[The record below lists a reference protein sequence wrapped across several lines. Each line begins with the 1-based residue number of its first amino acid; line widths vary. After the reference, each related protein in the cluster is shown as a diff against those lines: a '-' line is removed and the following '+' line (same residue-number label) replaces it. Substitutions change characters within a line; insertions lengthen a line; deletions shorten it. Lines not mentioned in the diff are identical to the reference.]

1 LLGASVLRKE
11 SIVNAHDRCRTGYLI
26 ALVAVA
32 ASCGRHREAA
42 VHDPARA
49 ADHDGAQER
58 EDDGPIAENDYFYL
72 QRRLPDGRINL
83 QARGRALAH
92 ARLLRASLVATT
104 GLDASGTWQ
113 LRGPINV
120 GGRVT
125 DVVGDPA
132 NANKFYVGSA
142 SGGVWKTTDGG
153 VTFTPIFDGQGT
165 LAIGALALD
174 PRDSNILYVGTG
186 EANPGG
192 GSVTQPGDGV
202 WKTTDGG
209 TTWQHL
215 GLDLTVEIGRIV
227 VDPRNPN
234 NLFVAAMG
242 NLFTRT
248 VDRGV
253 YRSQDGGLTW
263 TKVLFISDIAGAIDL
278 AIDPV
283 TPSRIFAATWERQR
297 TPSARIYG
305 GPGSGLWRSTDGGTT
320 WTALAGG
327 LPASSTQPSRIGV
340 VVAPSSPSTVY
351 AIYSR
356 KADFSLEGVFR
367 STDSGTT
374 WTRQTVTNLASII
387 GAQGYWSGRMFVHPT
402 NPNDLWVDGVG
413 LAHSTNGGAS
423 FTSVGGL
430 HADQHAQ
437 WFSPSNPA
445 VILKGNDG
453 GVYRSTN
460 GGTNWTHFNNLPI
473 SQFYTVEAHE
483 LQPAKIYGGLQDNGV
498 QRTTTGQTN
507 DWASVVGGDGLEV
520 HVDLRSTQ
528 VVYAESQFG
537 ALRRSTNGGTSFSSA
552 TSGLSGRLGWKTPI
566 AIDPAST
573 GTGTTSTLYLGSSQL
588 FRSTNSA
595 TSWTA
600 ISGDLTNGNQGVG
613 TIVFG
618 TITTVAVAPS
628 NRNTIYIGTDDGN
641 VWITQNAG
649 ATYAHIDASLPKLW
663 VTRVAVDPNDDAI
676 AYATFSG
683 FRIDQPLAHVFR
695 TTDHGTTWSDISG
708 NLPDAPVNAIVIDPR
723 QSSTLYVGSDVG
735 TFVTR
740 DLGAS
745 WAPLG
750 TGLPDAVVSDLK
762 FLAGPPAQLY
772 AATYG
777 RSIFSIELPAAQATA
792 VIDAHFD
799 VDADSFGYTDDGFR
813 GTAQP
818 AYASGTRLATGG
830 FTGGA
835 LQVALGGIDNAVITN
850 MSGGWSRSFALPQAG
865 RVQLSFR
872 VRLTQTSE
880 YESNELS
887 QALVSLDGTLVGTGL
902 NDFITQVAG
911 DGNGGTPRTSG
922 WQLVTLD
929 LGTRTAGNHVLRL
942 GGFNNQKTL
951 NDESTEVLFDD
962 VLLTVE

>member
-1 LLGASVLRKE
+1 MASRKE
-11 SIVNAHDRCRTGYLI
+11 FGVSTYHRYRTGCLI
-26 ALVAVA
+26 AVVAI
-32 ASCGRHREAA
+32 ASSFGWHRE
-42 VHDPARA
+42 PPGRE
-49 ADHDGAQER
+49 ADRDDDQDR
-58 EDDGPIAENDYFYL
+58 DRDRDDDGPVADADYQYL
-72 QRRLPDGRINL
+72 QRRLPDGRIGL
-83 QARGRALAH
+83 AARSRALAH
-92 ARLLRASLVATT
+92 ARLLRARLMATT
-104 GLDASGTWQ
+104 GLDAAGVWQ
-113 LRGPINV
+113 LRGPVNV

-125 DVVGDPA
+125 DLVADPA

-153 VTFTPIFDGQGT
+153 VTFTPIFDGLGT
-165 LAIGALALD
+165 LSVGALALD

-192 GSVTQPGDGV
+192 GSTTQPGDGV

-209 TTWQHL
+209 ATWQHL
-215 GLDLTVEIGRIV
+215 GLDNTFEIGRIV
-227 VDPRNPN
+227 VDPKNPSN
-234 NLFVAAMG
+234 VFVAAMG
-242 NLFTRT
+242 ALFFHN

-263 TKVLFISDIAGAIDL
+263 TKVLFVSDGAGAIDL

-283 TPSRIFAATWERQR
+283 TPTRVFAATWERQR

-327 LPASSTQPSRIGV
+327 LPASSTEPSRIGV

-356 KADFSLEGVFR
+356 KADFSLVGVFR

-374 WTRQTVTNLASII
+374 WTQQSATSLASII

-402 NPNDLWVDGVG
+402 NPNDLWVDGVN

-423 FTSVGGL
+423 FTSISGL

-437 WFSPSNPA
+437 WFSPASPA

-460 GGTNWTHFNNLPI
+460 GGGAWTHFNNLPI
-473 SQFYTVEAHE
+473 SQFYTVEAHPLE
-483 LQPAKIYGGLQDNGV
+483 PAKIYGGLQDNGV

-507 DWASVVGGDGLEV
+507 DWSSIIGGDGLEV
-520 HVDLRSTQ
+520 HVDPLSTQ
-528 VVYAESQFG
+528 VIYGESQFG
-537 ALRRSTNGGTSFSSA
+537 ALRRSTNGGASFSSA
-552 TSGLSGRLGWKTPI
+552 TSGLTGRLGWKTPI

-573 GTGTTSTLYLGSSQL
+573 GTGTTSTLYLGSSML

-595 TSWTA
+595 ASWTP
-600 ISGDLTNGNQGVG
+600 ISADLTNGNQGVG

-628 NRNTIYIGTDDGN
+628 NKNTIYIGTDDGN
-641 VWITQNAG
+641 VWATQNAG
-649 ATYAHIDASLPKLW
+649 ASYTRIDASLPKLW
-663 VTRVAVDPNDDAI
+663 VTGVAVDPGNDAI

-683 FRIDQPLAHVFR
+683 FRVDQPLAHVFR
-695 TTDHGTTWSDISG
+695 TTDHGATWSDISG
-708 NLPDAPVNAIVIDPR
+708 DLPDAPVNAIIIDPR

-735 TFVTR
+735 AFVST

-750 TGLPDAVVSDLK
+750 TGLPDAPISDLK
-762 FLAGPPAQLY
+762 FLPGPPATLY

-777 RSIFSIELPAAQATA
+777 RSIYSIDVPDAPATTVT

-799 VDADSFGYTDDGFR
+799 VDADGFTYADDAFR
-813 GTAQP
+813 ATAQP
-818 AYASGTRLATGG
+818 AYASGTRIATGG
-830 FTGGA
+830 FSGGA
-835 LQVALGGIDNAVITN
+835 LRVALGGIDNAVITN
-850 MSGGWSRSFALPQAG
+850 MSGGWSRTVALPRAG
-865 RVQLSFR
+865 RLQLS
-872 VRLTQTSE
+872 VRLQVTQTSE

-887 QALVSLDGTLVGTGL
+887 QGLVSIDGRLVGTGT
-902 NDFITQVAG
+902 NDFVSQIAG
-911 DGNGGTPRTSG
+911 DGNGGTPRTTG
-922 WQLVTLD
+922 FQLVALD
-929 LGTRTAGNHVLRL
+929 LGVQAAGSHQLTL

-951 NDESTEVLFDD
+951 NDESTEILIDD
-962 VLLTVE
+962 VVLTLQ

>member
-1 LLGASVLRKE
+1 VREPEREADR
-11 SIVNAHDRCRTGYLI
+11 AHDRDDDDP
-26 ALVAVA
+26 VA
-32 ASCGRHREAA
+32 
-42 VHDPARA
+42 
-49 ADHDGAQER
+49 DG
-58 EDDGPIAENDYFYL
+58 DYFYL

-83 QARGRALAH
+83 QARARALAH
-92 ARLLRASLVATT
+92 ARLLRARLIATT
-104 GLDASGTWQ
+104 GLDAAGVWQ

-132 NANKFYVGSA
+132 NANKFYAGAA

-153 VTFTPIFDGQGT
+153 ATFTPIFDGQGT
-165 LAIGALALD
+165 LSIGALALD

-192 GSVTQPGDGV
+192 GSTTQPGDGV

-209 TTWQHL
+209 ATWQHL
-215 GLDLTVEIGRIV
+215 GLDQTVEIGRIV
-227 VDPRNPN
+227 VDPKNPN
-234 NLFVAAMG
+234 NVFVAAMG
-242 NLFTRT
+242 NLFTHNI
-248 VDRGV
+248 DRGV
-253 YRSQDGGLTW
+253 YRSQDGGSTW
-263 TKVLFISDIAGAIDL
+263 TKVLFVSDGAGAIDL

-283 TPSRIFAATWERQR
+283 TPTRVFAATWERQR

-327 LPASSTQPSRIGV
+327 LPASSTEPSRIGV

-374 WTRQTVTNLASII
+374 WTRQSVTSLASII
-387 GAQGYWSGRMFVHPT
+387 GAQGYWSGRLFVHPT

-423 FTSVGGL
+423 FTAVSGL

-437 WFSPSNPA
+437 WFSPANPA

-453 GVYRSTN
+453 GVSRSTN
-460 GGTNWTHFNNLPI
+460 GGSTWTHFNNLPI
-473 SQFYTVEAHE
+473 SQFYTVEAHPLE
-483 LQPAKIYGGLQDNGV
+483 PAKIYGGLQDNGV
-498 QRTTTGQTN
+498 QRTPDGQTN
-507 DWASVVGGDGLEV
+507 DWSSVVGGDGLEV

-552 TSGLSGRLGWKTPI
+552 TSGLTGRLGWKTPI

-573 GTGTTSTLYLGSSQL
+573 GTGTTSTLYLGSSML

-628 NRNTIYIGTDDGN
+628 NKNTIYIGTDDGN
-641 VWITQNAG
+641 VWVTQNAG
-649 ATYAHIDASLPKLW
+649 ASYTRIDASLPDLW
-663 VTRVAVDPNDDAI
+663 VTRVVVDPGNDAI

-683 FRIDQPLAHVFR
+683 FRVDQPLAHVFR
-695 TTDHGTTWSDISG
+695 TTDHGATWSDISG
-708 NLPDAPVNAIVIDPR
+708 DLPDAPVNAFAIDPR

-735 TFVTR
+735 AFVSN

-750 TGLPDAVVSDLK
+750 VGLPDAPVSDIK
-762 FLAGPPAQLY
+762 ILAGPPATLY

-777 RSIFSIELPAAQATA
+777 RSIYSIELPGAPATT

-799 VDADSFGYTDDGFR
+799 SDADGFGYADDGFR

-850 MSGGWSRSFALPQAG
+850 MSGGWSRSFDLPRSG
-865 RVQLSFR
+865 RVQLSLQI
-872 VRLTQTSE
+872 RLTQTSE
-880 YESNELS
+880 YESNEQS
-887 QALVSLDGTLVGTGL
+887 QALVSIDGALVGTGL
-902 NDFITQVAG
+902 NDFIAQVAG
-911 DGNGGTPRTSG
+911 DGNGGTPRTTG

-929 LGTRTAGNHVLRL
+929 LGTRSAGSHVLRL

-951 NDESTEVLFDD
+951 NDESTEVLIDD
-962 VLLTVE
+962 VLLTEQ

>member
-1 LLGASVLRKE
+1 MTARY
-11 SIVNAHDRCRTGYLI
+11 RTGCLI
-26 ALVAVA
+26 AVVAI
-32 ASCGRHREAA
+32 ASSFGWHREAPGREA
-42 VHDPARA
+42 DRDDDQDLDRDEADEAEDP
-49 ADHDGAQER
+49 GA
-58 EDDGPIAENDYFYL
+58 NDYFYL
-72 QRRLPDGRINL
+72 QRRLPDGRINP
-83 QARGRALAH
+83 QAHARALAH
-92 ARLLRASLVATT
+92 ARLLRARLMATS
-104 GLDASGTWQ
+104 GLDAAGVWQ
-113 LRGPINV
+113 LRGPVNV

-153 VTFTPIFDGQGT
+153 ATFTPIFDGLGT
-165 LAIGALALD
+165 LSIGALALD

-192 GSVTQPGDGV
+192 GSTTQPGDGV

-209 TTWQHL
+209 ATWQHL
-215 GLDLTVEIGRIV
+215 GLDNTFEIGRIV
-227 VDPRNPN
+227 VDPKNPSN
-234 NLFVAAMG
+234 VFVAAMG
-242 NLFTRT
+242 ALFFHS

-253 YRSQDGGLTW
+253 YRSRDGGLTW
-263 TKVLFISDIAGAIDL
+263 TKVLFVSDGAGAIDL

-283 TPSRIFAATWERQR
+283 TPTRMFAATWERQR

-340 VVAPSSPSTVY
+340 VVAPSSPGTVY

-356 KADFSLEGVFR
+356 KTDFSLVGVFR

-374 WTRQTVTNLASII
+374 WTQQSATSLASII
-387 GAQGYWSGRMFVHPT
+387 GAQGYWSGRLFVHPT
-402 NPNDLWVDGVG
+402 NPSDLWVDGVG

-423 FTSVGGL
+423 FTSVSGL

-437 WFSPSNPA
+437 WFSPANPA

-460 GGTNWTHFNNLPI
+460 GGSTWTHFNNLPI
-473 SQFYTVEAHE
+473 SQFYTVEAHP
-483 LQPAKIYGGLQDNGV
+483 LDPARIYGGLQDNGV
-498 QRTTTGQTN
+498 QRTPTGATN
-507 DWASVVGGDGLEV
+507 DWSSILGGDGLEV
-520 HVDLRSTQ
+520 HVDPLNSQ

-537 ALRRSTNGGTSFSSA
+537 ALRRSTNGGASFSNA

-573 GTGTTSTLYLGSSQL
+573 GTGTTSTLYLGSSML

-595 TSWTA
+595 QSWTP
-600 ISGDLTNGNQGVG
+600 ISADLTNGNQGVG

-628 NRNTIYIGTDDGN
+628 NKNTIYIGTDDGN
-641 VWITQNAG
+641 LWVTQNAG
-649 ATYAHIDASLPKLW
+649 TSYTRINAGLPVLW
-663 VTRVAVDPNDDAI
+663 VTRVAVDPGNDAI

-683 FRIDQPLAHVFR
+683 FRVDQPLAHVFR
-695 TTDHGTTWSDISG
+695 TTDHGATWSDISG
-708 NLPDAPVNAIVIDPR
+708 DLPDAPVNAIIVDPR

-735 TFVTR
+735 AFVST

-750 TGLPDAVVSDLK
+750 TGLPDAPVSDLK
-762 FLAGPPAQLY
+762 FLPGPPATLY

-777 RSIFSIELPAAQATA
+777 RSIHAIELLGAAATT

-799 VDADSFGYTDDGFR
+799 VDADGFTYADDAFR
-813 GTAQP
+813 ATAQP
-818 AYASGTRLATGG
+818 AYASGTRIATGG
-830 FTGGA
+830 FSGGG
-835 LQVALGGIDNAVITN
+835 LRVALGGIDNAVITS
-850 MSGGWSRSFALPQAG
+850 MSGGWSRTFDLPRSG
-865 RVQLSFR
+865 RLQVSLRMQ
-872 VRLTQTSE
+872 VTQSSE
-880 YESNELS
+880 YEANELS
-887 QALVSLDGTLVGTGL
+887 QGLVSIDGALVGIAP
-902 NDFITQVAG
+902 NDFVSQIAG
-911 DGNGGTPRTSG
+911 DGNGGTPRTTG
-922 WQLVTLD
+922 FQLVTLD
-929 LGTRTAGNHVLRL
+929 LGIRAAGSHRLTL

-951 NDESTEVLFDD
+951 NDESTEVLIDD
-962 VLLTVE
+962 VLLTEQ

>member
-1 LLGASVLRKE
+1 
-11 SIVNAHDRCRTGYLI
+11 VNARDRIGVGS
-26 ALVAVA
+26 LVAL
-32 ASCGRHREAA
+32 AA
-42 VHDPARA
+42 VLAGTAVAVERYRDARPRASSHDVECDDR
-49 ADHDGAQER
+49 DGDRHGGR
-58 EDDGPIAENDYFYL
+58 ECEEAEDPGANDYFYL
-72 QRRLPDGRINL
+72 QRRLRDGRIDPL
-83 QARGRALAH
+83 AHHRALAH
-92 ARLLRASLVATT
+92 ARLMRAKLVATT
-104 GLDASGTWQ
+104 GLDAAGTWQ

-132 NANKFYVGSA
+132 NASKFYVASA
-142 SGGVWKTTDGG
+142 SGGVWKTTDSGA
-153 VTFTPIFDGQGT
+153 TLTPIFDGLGT
-165 LAIGALALD
+165 LSIGALALD

-192 GSVTQPGDGV
+192 GSTTQPGDGV

-209 TTWQHL
+209 ATWRHL
-215 GLDLTVEIGRIV
+215 GLDNTFEIGRIV
-227 VDPRNPN
+227 VDPVNPAN
-234 NLFVAAMG
+234 IFVAAMG
-242 NLFTRT
+242 SLF
-248 VDRGV
+248 VHNIDRGV
-253 YRSQDGGLTW
+253 YRSQDGGATW
-263 TKVLFISDIAGAIDL
+263 TKVLFISDGAGAIDL

-283 TPSRIFAATWERQR
+283 TPTRVFAATWERQR

-327 LPASSTQPSRIGV
+327 LPASSTEPSRIGV

-402 NPNDLWVDGVG
+402 NPSDLWVDGVN
-413 LAHSTNGGAS
+413 LAHSTNGGGS
-423 FTSVGGL
+423 FTSVAGL

-437 WFSPSNPA
+437 WFSPANPTT
-445 VILKGNDG
+445 ILKGNDG
-453 GVYRSTN
+453 GLYRSTN
-460 GGTNWTHFNNLPI
+460 GGSTWTHFANLPI
-473 SQFYTVEAHE
+473 SQFYTVEAHALE
-483 LQPAKIYGGLQDNGV
+483 PNKIYGGLQDNGV

-507 DWASVVGGDGLEV
+507 DWSSIVGGDGLEV

-528 VVYAESQFG
+528 VIYGESQFG
-537 ALRRSTNGGTSFSSA
+537 ALRRSTNGGTTFSGA

-566 AIDPAST
+566 AEDPAST
-573 GTGTTSTLYLGSSQL
+573 GTGTTSTLYLGSNLL

-595 TSWTA
+595 ASWTP
-600 ISGDLTNGNQGVG
+600 ISADLTNGNQGTG

-618 TITTVAVAPS
+618 TITTIAVAPS
-628 NRNTIYIGTDDGN
+628 NKNTIYIGTDDGN
-641 VWITQNAG
+641 VWATRDAG
-649 ATYAHIDASLPKLW
+649 ATYTRIDATLPHLW
-663 VTRVAVDPNDDAI
+663 VTKVAVDPTNDAI

-683 FRIDQPLAHVFR
+683 FRVDQPLAHVFR
-695 TTDHGTTWSDISG
+695 TADHGATWSDISG
-708 NLPDAPVNAIVIDPR
+708 DLPDAPVNAIVVDPR

-735 TFVTR
+735 AFLST

-750 TGLPDAVVSDLK
+750 TGLPEAPVADLK
-762 FLAGPPAQLY
+762 FLPGPPAMLY

-777 RSIFSIELPAAQATA
+777 RSIHSIELPGAPAAP
-792 VIDAHFD
+792 VFEAHFD
-799 VDADSFGYTDDGFR
+799 GDAGGFAYSDDGFR
-813 GTAQP
+813 ATAQP
-818 AYASGTRLATGG
+818 AYASGALLATGG

-835 LQVALGGIDNAVITN
+835 LQVSLGGIDNAVVTN
-850 MSGGWSRSFALPQAG
+850 MSGGWSRSFTLAQATHL
-865 RVQLSFR
+865 RLSLRFR
-872 VRLTQTSE
+872 VTQTSE

-887 QALVSLDGTLVGTGL
+887 QALVSIDGALVGIAP
-902 NDFITQVAG
+902 NDFLAQIAG
-911 DGNGGTPRTSG
+911 DGNGGTPRTTD

-929 LGTRTAGNHVLRL
+929 LGTRAAGSHVLRV

-951 NDESTEVLFDD
+951 NDESTEVLIDD
-962 VLLTVE
+962 VVLTSQ

>member
-1 LLGASVLRKE
+1 M
-11 SIVNAHDRCRTGYLI
+11 NAHERYRTSYLI
-26 ALVAVA
+26 AAIAIA
-32 ASCGRHREAA
+32 ASCGRYRDLPVREPA
-42 VHDPARA
+42 HDASRDR
-49 ADHDGAQER
+49 DHDGER
-58 EDDGPIAENDYFYL
+58 DNDAIAENDYFYL

-83 QARGRALAH
+83 QARARALAH
-92 ARLLRASLVATT
+92 ARGLRARLMLAT
-104 GLDASGTWQ
+104 GLDAAGTWQ
-113 LRGPINV
+113 LRGPLNI

-153 VTFTPIFDGQGT
+153 ATFTPIFDGQGT

-202 WKTTDGG
+202 WRTSDGG
-209 TTWQHL
+209 ATWQHL
-215 GLDLTVEIGRIV
+215 GLDQTVETGRIV
-227 VDPRNPN
+227 VDPKNPN

-242 NLFTRT
+242 NLFSHSI
-248 VDRGV
+248 DRGV
-253 YRSQDGGLTW
+253 YRSQDAGATW
-263 TKVLFISDIAGAIDL
+263 TKVLFVSDAVGAIDL

-283 TPSRIFAATWERQR
+283 TPTRIFAATWERLR
-297 TPSARIYG
+297 TPAARLYA

-340 VVAPSSPSTVY
+340 VVAPSSPNTVY
-351 AIYSR
+351 AIYS
-356 KADFSLEGVFR
+356 KTDNSLDGLFR
-367 STDSGTT
+367 STDGGTT
-374 WTRQTVTNLASII
+374 WTRQSVTGLASII
-387 GAQGYWSGRMFVHPT
+387 GAQGFWSGRLFVHPT
-402 NPNDLWVDGVG
+402 NPSDLWVDGVG

-423 FTSVGGL
+423 FTAVSGL
-430 HADQHAQ
+430 HADQHTQ
-437 WFSPSNPA
+437 WFSPANPA

-453 GVYRSTN
+453 GLYRSTN
-460 GGTNWTHFNNLPI
+460 GGGTWTHFTNLPI
-473 SQFYTVEAHE
+473 SQFYTVEAHPLE
-483 LQPAKIYGGLQDNGV
+483 PAKIYGGLQDNGV

-507 DWASVVGGDGLEV
+507 DWASIVGGDGLEV
-520 HVDLRSTQ
+520 HVDPLSTQ
-528 VVYAESQFG
+528 VIYAESQFG
-537 ALRRSTNGGTSFSSA
+537 ALRRSTNGGSSFTSA
-552 TSGLSGRLGWKTPI
+552 TSGLTGRLGWKTPI

-573 GTGTTSTLYLGSSQL
+573 GTGTTSTVYAGSHML

-595 TSWTA
+595 GSWTA

-613 TIVFG
+613 TVVFG
-618 TITTVAVAPS
+618 TITTVAIAPT
-628 NRNTIYIGTDDGN
+628 NKNTIYIGTDDGN
-641 VWITQNAG
+641 VWITRNAG
-649 ATYAHIDASLPKLW
+649 ASYAHIDANLPDLW
-663 VTRVAVDPNDDAI
+663 VTKVAVDPNDDAI

-683 FRIDQPLAHVFR
+683 FRVDQPLAHVFR

-708 NLPDAPVNAIVIDPR
+708 DLPDAPVNALAIDPR
-723 QSSTLYVGSDVG
+723 DSATLYVGSDVG
-735 TFVTR
+735 AFVTH
-740 DLGAS
+740 DLGAN

-750 TGLPDAVVSDLK
+750 VGLPDAVVSDLK
-762 FLAGPPAQLY
+762 ILPGPPATLY

-777 RSIFSIELPAAQATA
+777 RSIYSIELPGPAATT
-792 VIDAHFD
+792 VLEAHFD
-799 VDADSFGYTDDGFR
+799 SDADGFSYSDDGFR

-818 AYASGTRLATGG
+818 AYASGARLATGG

-835 LQVALGGIDNAVITN
+835 LQVSLGGIDNAVVTN
-850 MSGGWSRSFALPQAG
+850 MSGGWSHSFTLPSAG

-872 VRLTQTSE
+872 VRLTQSSE

-887 QALVSLDGTLVGTGL
+887 QALVAIDGALVGTGL
-902 NDFITQVAG
+902 NDFIAQVAG
-911 DGNGGTPRTSG
+911 NGNGGTPVTTG

-929 LGTRTAGNHVLRL
+929 LGTRTAGTHVVRL

-951 NDESTEVLFDD
+951 NDESTEVLIDD
-962 VLLTVE
+962 VVVTEQ

>member
-1 LLGASVLRKE
+1 
-11 SIVNAHDRCRTGYLI
+11 VNAHDRTRTGCLI
-26 ALVAVA
+26 AVVAI
-32 ASCGRHREAA
+32 ASACGRHRE
-42 VHDPARA
+42 VPVREPAREA
-49 ADHDGAQER
+49 DRDHDR
-58 EDDGPIAENDYFYL
+58 DDDGPIAENDYFYL

-92 ARLLRASLVATT
+92 ARLLRARLMVTS
-104 GLDASGTWQ
+104 GLDAAGVWQ
-113 LRGPINV
+113 LRGPLNI

-132 NANKFYVGSA
+132 NASKFYVGSA
-142 SGGVWKTTDGG
+142 SGGVWKTTDAGA
-153 VTFTPIFDGQGT
+153 TFTPIFDGQGT

-209 TTWQHL
+209 ATWQHL
-215 GLDLTVEIGRIV
+215 GLDQTIEIGRIV
-227 VDPRNPN
+227 IDPKNPN
-234 NLFVAAMG
+234 NVFVAAMG
-242 NLFTRT
+242 NLFTHNI
-248 VDRGV
+248 DRGV
-253 YRSQDGGLTW
+253 YRSQDGGVTW
-263 TKVLFISDIAGAIDL
+263 TKVLFVSDAAGAIDL

-283 TPSRIFAATWERQR
+283 TPSRVFAATWERQR

-367 STDSGTT
+367 STDNGTT

-437 WFSPSNPA
+437 WFSPANPA

-460 GGTNWTHFNNLPI
+460 SGQTWTHFNNLPI
-473 SQFYTVEAHE
+473 SQFYTVEAHQLE
-483 LQPAKIYGGLQDNGV
+483 PARIYGGLQDNGV
-498 QRTTTGQTN
+498 QRTPTGQLN
-507 DWASVVGGDGLEV
+507 DWTSIVGGDGLEV
-520 HVDLRSTQ
+520 HVDPLSTQ
-528 VVYAESQFG
+528 VIYAESQFG
-537 ALRRSTNGGTSFSSA
+537 ALRRSINGGSSFTSA

-573 GTGTTSTLYLGSSQL
+573 GTGTTSTLYLGSSML

-595 TSWTA
+595 ASWTA

-628 NRNTIYIGTDDGN
+628 NKNTIYIGTDDGN

-649 ATYAHIDASLPKLW
+649 ATYARIDAALPDLW
-663 VTRVAVDPNDDAI
+663 VTRVAVDPGNDAI

-683 FRIDQPLAHVFR
+683 FRVDQPLAHVFR
-695 TTDHGTTWSDISG
+695 TTDHGATWSDISG
-708 NLPDAPVNAIVIDPR
+708 ALPDAPVNAIVIDPR

-735 TFVTR
+735 AFVTR

-745 WAPLG
+745 WLPLG
-750 TGLPDAVVSDLK
+750 AGLPDAVVSDLK
-762 FLAGPPAQLY
+762 FLPGPPATLY

-777 RSIFSIELPAAQATA
+777 RSIFSLELPDGAPATA

-799 VDADSFGYTDDGFR
+799 SDADGFGYTDDGFR

-835 LQVALGGIDNAVITN
+835 LQVSLGGIDNAVITN
-850 MSGGWSRSFALPQAG
+850 MSGGWSRSFDLPHAG
-865 RVQLSFR
+865 RVQLSLR

-880 YESNELS
+880 YESNEQS
-887 QALVSLDGTLVGTGL
+887 QALVAIDGALVGTGL
-902 NDFITQVAG
+902 NDFVALVAG

-929 LGTRTAGNHVLRL
+929 LGTRAAGSHVLRL

-951 NDESTEVLFDD
+951 NDESTEVLIDD
-962 VLLTVE
+962 VLLTEQ

>member
-1 LLGASVLRKE
+1 TAVRGPEARV
-11 SIVNAHDRCRTGYLI
+11 DRDR
-26 ALVAVA
+26 
-32 ASCGRHREAA
+32 
-42 VHDPARA
+42 
-49 ADHDGAQER
+49 DHDGGR
-58 EDDGPIAENDYFYL
+58 DRTRDRDDDGDELGPIAENDYFYL
-72 QRRLPDGRINL
+72 QRRLPDGRFN
-83 QARGRALAH
+83 QHARARALAH
-92 ARLLRASLVATT
+92 ARLLRARLVATS
-104 GLDASGTWQ
+104 GLDAAGTWQ
-113 LRGPINV
+113 LRGPVNV

-132 NANKFYVGSA
+132 NASKFYVGAA

-153 VTFTPIFDGQGT
+153 VTFTPIFDGLGT
-165 LAIGALALD
+165 LSIGALALD

-209 TTWQHL
+209 ATWQHL
-215 GLDLTVEIGRIV
+215 GLDQTVEIGRIV
-227 VDPRNPN
+227 IDPKNPN
-234 NLFVAAMG
+234 NVFVAAMG
-242 NLFTRT
+242 NLFSRN

-263 TKVLFISDIAGAIDL
+263 TKVLFVSDIAGAIDL

-283 TPSRIFAATWERQR
+283 TPSRVFAATWERLR
-297 TPSARIYG
+297 TPAARLYS

-351 AIYSR
+351 TIFSR
-356 KADFSLEGVFR
+356 SDNSLDGVFR

-374 WTRQTVTNLASII
+374 WTRQAATNLASII
-387 GAQGYWSGRMFVHPT
+387 GAQAFWSGRLFVHPT
-402 NPNDLWVDGVG
+402 NPSDLWVDGVG
-413 LAHSTNGGAS
+413 LAHSTNAGGS
-423 FTSVGGL
+423 FTAISGL
-430 HADQHAQ
+430 HADHHAQ
-437 WFSPSNPA
+437 WFSPANPA
-445 VILKGNDG
+445 VILKGTDG

-460 GGTNWTHFNNLPI
+460 SGSTWTHFNNLPI
-473 SQFYTVEAHE
+473 SQFYTVEVHP
-483 LQPAKIYGGLQDNGV
+483 LDPTKIYGGLQDNGV
-498 QRTTTGQTN
+498 QRTPTGQTN
-507 DWASVVGGDGLEV
+507 DWSSIVGGDGLEV

-528 VVYAESQFG
+528 VIYGESQFG

-566 AIDPAST
+566 ALDPSST
-573 GTGTTSTLYLGSSQL
+573 GTGTTSTLYLGSDLL

-595 TSWTA
+595 VSWTA

-613 TIVFG
+613 PVVFG

-628 NRNTIYIGTDDGN
+628 NKNTIYIGTDDGN
-641 VWITQNAG
+641 VWVTQNAG
-649 ATYAHIDASLPKLW
+649 ASYTRIDSSLPDLW
-663 VTRVAVDPNDDAI
+663 VTQVAVDPGNDAI

-683 FRIDQPLAHVFR
+683 FRVDQPLAHVFR
-695 TTDHGTTWSDISG
+695 TTDHGATWSDISSD
-708 NLPDAPVNAIVIDPR
+708 LPDSPVNAIAIDPR

-735 TFVTR
+735 AFVSQ

-750 TGLPDAVVSDLK
+750 VGLPDIVVSDMK
-762 FLAGPPAQLY
+762 ILAGPPATLY

-777 RSIFSIELPAAQATA
+777 RSIYSIELPGAPATA

-799 VDADSFGYTDDGFR
+799 SDADGFSYADDGFR

-818 AYASGTRLATGG
+818 AYASGARLATGG

-835 LQVALGGIDNAVITN
+835 LQVSLGGIDNAVITN
-850 MSGGWSRSFALPQAG
+850 MSGGWSRSFDLPQPG

-887 QALVSLDGTLVGTGL
+887 QALVSIDGALVGTGL

-911 DGNGGTPRTSG
+911 DGNGGAPVTSG

-929 LGTRTAGNHVLRL
+929 LGTRSAGSHVLQL

-951 NDESTEVLFDD
+951 NDESTEVLIDD
-962 VLLTVE
+962 VLLTEQ

>member
-1 LLGASVLRKE
+1 VTAY
-11 SIVNAHDRCRTGYLI
+11 DRYRTGCLI
-26 ALVAVA
+26 AVVAI
-32 ASCGRHREAA
+32 ASCCCRHRETP
-42 VHDPARA
+42 VHEPGRE
-49 ADHDGAQER
+49 ADRGHDRGGDV
-58 EDDGPIAENDYFYL
+58 DDDDPIAENDYFYL

-83 QARGRALAH
+83 MARTRALAH
-92 ARLLRASLVATT
+92 ARLLRARLMATT
-104 GLDASGTWQ
+104 GLDAAGAWQ
-113 LRGPINV
+113 LRGPVNV

-132 NANKFYVGSA
+132 NASKFYVASA

-153 VTFTPIFDGQGT
+153 ATFTPIFDGLGT

-202 WKTTDGG
+202 WKTLDGG
-209 TTWQHL
+209 ATWQHL
-215 GLDLTVEIGRIV
+215 GLDQTVEIGRIV
-227 VDPRNPN
+227 IDPKNPDN
-234 NLFVAAMG
+234 VFVAAMG
-242 NLFTRT
+242 NLFSHT

-253 YRSQDGGLTW
+253 YRSQNGGLTW
-263 TKVLFISDIAGAIDL
+263 TKVLFVSDRAGAIDL

-283 TPSRIFAATWERQR
+283 TPSRVFAATWERLR
-297 TPSARIYG
+297 TPAARLYA

-351 AIYSR
+351 AIFSR
-356 KADFSLEGVFR
+356 MDNSLEGVFR

-374 WTRQTVTNLASII
+374 WTRQSATNLASII
-387 GAQGYWSGRMFVHPT
+387 GAQAFWSGRLFVHPT
-402 NPNDLWVDGVG
+402 NPSDLWADGVG

-423 FTSVGGL
+423 FTAISGL
-430 HADQHAQ
+430 HADHHAQ
-437 WFSPSNPA
+437 WFSPANPA
-445 VILKGNDG
+445 VILKGTDG
-453 GVYRSTN
+453 GLYRSTN
-460 GGTNWTHFNNLPI
+460 GGSNWTHFNNLPI
-473 SQFYTVEAHE
+473 SQFYTVEAHA
-483 LQPAKIYGGLQDNGV
+483 LDPARIYGGLQDNGV
-498 QRTTTGQTN
+498 QRTPTGQTN
-507 DWASVVGGDGLEV
+507 DWSRIVGGDGLEV

-537 ALRRSTNGGTSFSSA
+537 ALRRSTDGGTSFSNA
-552 TSGLSGRLGWKTPI
+552 TSGLTGRLGWKTPI

-573 GTGTTSTLYLGSSQL
+573 GTGTTSTLYLGSHLL

-595 TSWTA
+595 GSWTA
-600 ISGDLTNGNQGVG
+600 ISGDLTNGDQGVG
-613 TIVFG
+613 TVVFG

-628 NRNTIYIGTDDGN
+628 NKNTIYIGTDDGN

-649 ATYAHIDASLPKLW
+649 VSYTRIDASLPDLW
-663 VTRVAVDPNDDAI
+663 VTRVAVDPGNDAI

-683 FRIDQPLAHVFR
+683 FRVDQPLAHVFR
-695 TTDHGTTWSDISG
+695 TTDHGATWSDISG
-708 NLPDAPVNAIVIDPR
+708 DLPDAPVNAIAIDPR
-723 QSSTLYVGSDVG
+723 RSSTLYVGSDVG
-735 TFVTR
+735 AFVSQ

-750 TGLPDAVVSDLK
+750 VGLPDAVVSDIKILP
-762 FLAGPPAQLY
+762 GPPATLY

-777 RSIFSIELPAAQATA
+777 RSIYSIELPGAPATA

-799 VDADSFGYTDDGFR
+799 TDADGFAYADDGFR

-835 LQVALGGIDNAVITN
+835 LQVSLGGIDNAVITN
-850 MSGGWSRSFALPQAG
+850 MSGGWSHSFDLPHAG
-865 RVQLSFR
+865 RVQLSLR

-880 YESNELS
+880 YESNEQS
-887 QALVSLDGTLVGTGL
+887 QALVSIDGALVGTGL
-902 NDFITQVAG
+902 NDFIAQVAG
-911 DGNGGTPRTSG
+911 DGNGGAPRTSG

-929 LGTRTAGNHVLRL
+929 LGTRSVGSHVLRL

-951 NDESTEVLFDD
+951 NNESTEVLIDD
-962 VLLTVE
+962 VLLTEE

>member
-1 LLGASVLRKE
+1 VTAYD
-11 SIVNAHDRCRTGYLI
+11 AYDRYRTGCLI
-26 ALVAVA
+26 ALVAIA
-32 ASCGRHREAA
+32 ASFGRHRAVPVREPGREA
-42 VHDPARA
+42 DR
-49 ADHDGAQER
+49 DHDGDR
-58 EDDGPIAENDYFYL
+58 DRDDDGEDPGTDYFYL

-83 QARGRALAH
+83 KAHAQALAH
-92 ARLLRASLVATT
+92 ARLKRAQLIATT
-104 GLDASGTWQ
+104 GLDAAGTWQ

-125 DVVGDPA
+125 DLVADPA
-132 NANKFYVGSA
+132 NASKFYVASA

-153 VTFTPIFDGQGT
+153 TTFTSIFDGQGT
-165 LAIGALALD
+165 LSIGALALD

-192 GSVTQPGDGV
+192 GSTTQPGDGV

-209 TTWQHL
+209 ATWQHL
-215 GLDLTVEIGRIV
+215 GLDNTFEIGRIV
-227 VDPRNPN
+227 VDPKNPSN
-234 NLFVAAMG
+234 VFVAAMG
-242 NLFTRT
+242 ALFFHN

-253 YRSQDGGLTW
+253 YRSQDGGSTW
-263 TKVLFISDIAGAIDL
+263 TKVLFVSDGAGAIDL

-283 TPSRIFAATWERQR
+283 TPSRVFAATWERQR
-297 TPSARIYG
+297 TPEARIYG

-327 LPASSTQPSRIGV
+327 LPASSTGPSRIGV

-351 AIYSR
+351 TIFS
-356 KADFSLEGVFR
+356 KADFSLDGVFR

-374 WTRQTVTNLASII
+374 WTRQSVTNLASII
-387 GAQGYWSGRMFVHPT
+387 GAQCYWSGRMFVHPT
-402 NPNDLWVDGVG
+402 NPSDLWVDGVG

-423 FTSVGGL
+423 FTSISGL

-437 WFSPSNPA
+437 WFSPANPA

-460 GGTNWTHFNNLPI
+460 SGSTWTHFANLPI
-473 SQFYTVEAHE
+473 SQFYTVEAHPAE
-483 LQPAKIYGGLQDNGV
+483 PAKIYGGLQDNGV

-507 DWASVVGGDGLEV
+507 DWSSIVGGDGLEV
-520 HVDLRSTQ
+520 HVDPLSTQ
-528 VVYAESQFG
+528 VIYAESQFG

-552 TSGLSGRLGWKTPI
+552 TSGLTGRLGWKTPI

-573 GTGTTSTLYLGSSQL
+573 GTGTTSTLYLGSDLL

-595 TSWTA
+595 ASWTA
-600 ISGDLTNGNQGVG
+600 ISADLTNGNQGVG

-628 NRNTIYIGTDDGN
+628 NKNTIYIGTDDGN
-641 VWITQNAG
+641 VWVTQNAG
-649 ATYAHIDASLPKLW
+649 ASYTKITAGLPTLW
-663 VTRVAVDPNDDAI
+663 VTRVAVDPGNDAI

-683 FRIDQPLAHVFR
+683 FRVDQPLPHVFR
-695 TTDHGTTWSDISG
+695 TTDHGATWSEISG
-708 NLPDAPVNAIVIDPR
+708 DLPDAPVNAIVVDPR

-735 TFVTR
+735 AFVSN

-750 TGLPDAVVSDLK
+750 TGLPDAPVSDLK
-762 FLAGPPAQLY
+762 LLPGPPATLY

-777 RSIFSIELPAAQATA
+777 RSIYSIDLPGAAATT

-799 VDADSFGYTDDGFR
+799 TDSDSFTYADDGFR

-835 LQVALGGIDNAVITN
+835 LQVSLGGIDNATITN
-850 MSGGWSRSFALPQAG
+850 MSGGWSRSFDLPSAG

-872 VRLTQTSE
+872 VQLTQTSQ
-880 YESNELS
+880 YESNEFS
-887 QALVSLDGTLVGTGL
+887 QVLVSIDGAQVGVAP
-902 NDFITQVAG
+902 NDFLAQVAG
-911 DGNGGTPRTSG
+911 DGNGGAPVTAG

-929 LGTRTAGNHVLRL
+929 LGTRGAGSHVLRL
-942 GGFNNQKTL
+942 GGFNNQKTF
-951 NDESTEVLFDD
+951 NDESTEVLIDD
-962 VLLTVE
+962 VLLTVQ

>member
-1 LLGASVLRKE
+1 MREPGHEA
-11 SIVNAHDRCRTGYLI
+11 DRDRD
-26 ALVAVA
+26 
-32 ASCGRHREAA
+32 REG
-42 VHDPARA
+42 DGD
-49 ADHDGAQER
+49 ADADV
-58 EDDGPIAENDYFYL
+58 DYFYL
-72 QRRLPDGRINL
+72 QRRLPDGRINM
-83 QARGRALAH
+83 QARARALAH
-92 ARLLRASLVATT
+92 ARLLRARLMATT
-104 GLDASGTWQ
+104 GLDAAGIWQ
-113 LRGPINV
+113 LRGPLNI

-125 DVVGDPA
+125 DVIGDPA

-153 VTFTPIFDGQGT
+153 ATFTPIFDGQGT

-209 TTWQHL
+209 VTWQHL

-227 VDPRNPN
+227 IDPKNPDN
-234 NLFVAAMG
+234 VFVAAMG
-242 NLFTRT
+242 NLFSHN

-253 YRSQDGGLTW
+253 YRSQNAGATW
-263 TKVLFISDIAGAIDL
+263 TKVLFVSDAAGAIDL

-283 TPSRIFAATWERQR
+283 NPNRVFAATWERLR
-297 TPSARIYG
+297 TPAARLYF

-327 LPASSTQPSRIGV
+327 LPSSSIQPSRIGV

-356 KADFSLEGVFR
+356 MDNSLEGVFR

-374 WTRQTVTNLASII
+374 WTKQTATNLASII
-387 GAQGYWSGRMFVHPT
+387 GAQAFWSGRLFVHPT
-402 NPNDLWVDGVG
+402 NPNDLWADGVG

-423 FTSVGGL
+423 FSSVSGL

-437 WFSPSNPA
+437 WFFPANPA

-460 GGTNWTHFNNLPI
+460 GGVNWTHFTNLPI
-473 SQFYTVEAHE
+473 SQFYTVEAHQLE
-483 LQPAKIYGGLQDNGV
+483 PAKIYGGLQDNGV

-507 DWASVVGGDGLEV
+507 DWSSIVGGDGLEV

-528 VVYAESQFG
+528 VIYAESQFG
-537 ALRRSTNGGTSFSSA
+537 ALRRSTNGGSSFSNA
-552 TSGLSGRLGWKTPI
+552 TSGLTGRLGWKTPI

-573 GTGTTSTLYLGSSQL
+573 GTGTTSTLYLGSHLL

-595 TSWTA
+595 ASWTA
-600 ISGDLTNGNQGVG
+600 ISGDLTNGNQGQGSV
-613 TIVFG
+613 VFG
-618 TITTVAVAPS
+618 TITTVAVAQS
-628 NRNTIYIGTDDGN
+628 NKNTIYIGTDDGN

-649 ATYAHIDASLPKLW
+649 ASYSRIDTSLPKLW
-663 VTRVAVDPNDDAI
+663 VTRVAVDPGNDAI

-683 FRIDQPLAHVFR
+683 FRVDQPLAHVFR
-695 TTDHGTTWSDISG
+695 TTDHGATWTDISG
-708 NLPDAPVNAIVIDPR
+708 DLPDAPVNAIAIDPR
-723 QSSTLYVGSDVG
+723 NSSTLFVGTDVG
-735 TFVTR
+735 AFVSTN
-740 DLGAS
+740 LGAS

-750 TGLPDAVVSDLK
+750 VGLPDAVVSDLK
-762 FLAGPPAQLY
+762 ILAGPPATIY

-777 RSIFSIELPAAQATA
+777 RSIYSMELPGAQATA

-799 VDADSFGYTDDGFR
+799 TDADGFAYTDDGFR
-813 GTAQP
+813 GTAKP

-835 LQVALGGIDNAVITN
+835 LQVSLGGIDDAVVTN
-850 MSGGWSRSFALPQAG
+850 MSGGWSRSFNLTQAG
-865 RVQLSFR
+865 RVQLSLR

-880 YESNELS
+880 YESNEQS
-887 QALVSLDGTLVGTGL
+887 QALVSIDGALVGTGL
-902 NDFITQVAG
+902 NDFVAQVVG

-922 WQLVTLD
+922 WLLVSLD
-929 LGTRTAGNHVLRL
+929 LGTRSAGSHVVRL

-951 NDESTEVLFDD
+951 NNESTEVLIDD